1 MTRTRKCRMV
11 SSLTCASYFKPAGVP
26 LHFLEEVQLFLEEAE
41 ALRLKDIEGLEQAD
55 GADRMGVSRPTFQ
68 RILVSAHRKVAD
80 ALLNGKAI
88 KIQGGHFR
96 IIGADFHCHHRWHGN
111 GDGSRCCHHHD
122 QPDEAR
128 SDMQEEDIQILNTE
142 VNK

>member
-1 MTRTRKCRMV
+1 MTRPHKCRMV

-26 LHFLEEVQLFLEEAE
+26 LHFLEEVQLFTEEAE

-55 GADRMGVSRPTFQ
+55 AATRMGVSRPTFQ
-68 RILVSAHRKVAD
+68 RVLVSAHRKVAD

-88 KIQGGHFR
+88 RIQGGHFK
-96 IIGADFHCHHRWHGN
+96 IAADFQCRHRWHGKD
-111 GDGSRCCHHHD
+111 DGLRCYQHNVYHGETRP
-122 QPDEAR
+122 QT
-128 SDMQEEDIQILNTE
+128 QEENMPILNTE